1 MFPIRPNPSPNRS
14 VKSRRMTRLLA
25 EAQQMA
31 QLGAWELDAG
41 THWLSGSAE
50 FFRLLSLPSS
60 EEGLT
65 FEQFL
70 GLVHPEDAGPFREA
84 VDQTLREGKA
94 FQMEI
99 RLIRPGNPPRY
110 VLSKGRPQRRKGHH
124 GLVGILLDLDDQK
137 RLELEWQRA
146 KEEAESLNRS
156 KSDFLSTIS
165 HEIRTPINAIVGLT
179 DVLLNEDLKP
189 SVTDTVR
196 LIKFSSDNLLVL
208 LNDIL
213 NLSKIEAG
221 MVTFEQVEFDLRQ
234 RIDAFGKTIGLSTQG
249 KGIQFRYDIHEEIPN
264 VLIGDPY
271 RLNQILLNLASNA
284 VKFTRMGYI
293 HLRIAP
299 LGRDGDQVRLSF
311 SVEDTGIGILE
322 EKLTQ
327 IFERFVQASS
337 ATTRQYGGTGLGLA
351 ITKKLVELQHGKIG
365 ATSTPGQGS
374 TFTVELP
381 FQVSP
386 QTALAPPEP
395 PRTPEKDLSG
405 IRLLL
410 VEDNPLNQMV
420 AKRLLNRWKAD
431 MDIAND
437 GQEAL
442 DLLQKHHYDLVL
454 MDLHLPGMGGL
465 EITETIRSGNAGVM
479 DAQVPIVA
487 LTADAFPGTW
497 EKTRAVGMNDWIIKP
512 FEQDVFLLTIVR
524 NLPPRPYPKPPE
536 TLEKNGVRTESLPG
550 S

>member
-1 MFPIRPNPSPNRS
+1 MLPIHPNPPPNRS
-14 VKSRRMTRLLA
+14 VKNRRMTKLLA

-31 QLGAWELDAG
+31 QLGAWELEAE
-41 THWLSGSAE
+41 TYRLNGSAE
-50 FFRLLSLPSS
+50 FCRLLSLPSS
-60 EEGLT
+60 GEALS
-65 FEQFL
+65 FEHFL
-70 GLVHPEDAGPFREA
+70 GLVHPEDTAPFREA
-84 VDQTLREGKA
+84 VNQTLREGKA
-94 FQMEI
+94 FQLEM
-99 RLIRPGNPPRY
+99 RLVAPGNPPKY
-110 VLSKGRPQRRKGHH
+110 VLSKGQPQRRKGRN
-124 GLVGILLDLDDQK
+124 GLVGILLDLDDRK
-137 RLELEWQRA
+137 RLELEWRQA

-189 SVTDTVR
+189 SVTETIQ

-221 MVTFEQVEFDLRQ
+221 MVTFERVEFDLRQ
-234 RIDAFGKTIGLSTQG
+234 RMDAFGKTIGLTTQG
-249 KGIQFRYDIHEEIPN
+249 KGVQFRYDIHEEIPN

-293 HLRIAP
+293 HLRIAL

-327 IFERFVQASS
+327 IFERFAQASS
-337 ATTRQYGGTGLGLA
+337 TTTRQYGGTGLGLA

-365 ATSTPGQGS
+365 ATSTVGQGS

-386 QTALAPPEP
+386 KTALAPPGT
-395 PRTPEKDLSG
+395 PRTTEKDLSG
-405 IRLLL
+405 VRLLM
-410 VEDNPLNQMV
+410 VEDNVLNQLV

-431 MDIAND
+431 LDIAGD

-454 MDLHLPGMGGL
+454 MDLHLPGMSGL
-465 EITETIRSGNAGVM
+465 EIAGMIRGGNAGVM
-479 DAQVPIVA
+479 DSRIPIVA
-487 LTADAFPGTW
+487 LTADAFPGTG
-497 EKTRAVGMNDWIIKP
+497 EKTRAAGMNDWVVKP
-512 FEQDVFLLTIVR
+512 FDQDAFFGTIVR
-524 NLPPRPYPKPPE
+524 NLPPRPHPKPPGMP
-536 TLEKNGVRTESLPG
+536 EKN
-550 S
+550 